1 MCFTSATLA
10 PDGLMILPTVVTCS
24 FIPCTKGETQA
35 SPIISLRFHT
45 AIRYF
50 LHTSFW
56 YTTLTFSK
64 CGLMR
69 SICPRPT
76 LVGMFLKPSSFSM
89 HIACSTVNSSCPQI
103 RCSFWTTFLSRVN
116 SLIFY
121 HFLHVCRKSRMSYLE
136 VHVIFL
142 CYSCYLCQCLLWM
155 IAFLR

>member
-10 PDGLMILPTVVTCS
+10 PDGLKILPTMVTCS

-103 RCSFWTTFLSRVN
+103 RCSFWTTSGGQATPPGAFGPTRHARFNRFQFLGWKTGPHHGPYR
-116 SLIFY
+116 F
-121 HFLHVCRKSRMSYLE
+121 
-136 VHVIFL
+136 
-142 CYSCYLCQCLLWM
+142 
-155 IAFLR
+155 